1 MKVFQGINPL
11 LFIIILT
18 VIIYG
23 NSLNNDFWAIDDPVV
38 MNNPHIQHFT
48 IQNLKDIFN
57 PSFIIEEGTYYK
69 PFVYLSFSLE
79 YLVWKNNP
87 FGYHLTNLIIF
98 IISLVFIYLTL
109 ELLFKNTFIP
119 FATTLLFAVHP
130 VHSEAVLW
138 ISSRTHLLSA
148 LFCLISF
155 YCFIRSAEITGN
167 LRIFYYFLSLLNFV
181 FALFSH
187 PFSCVYAML
196 LLLYFYCFPVKLEK
210 KYKITFI
217 LILFFIGSGCE
228 FISFFF
234 QHAQKWRLQTLEETG
249 IIKNLFI
256 SVIVLGKYCKLLFWP
271 VGLSAIYKINTDVN
285 FLRIDFIVSL
295 MLWVLLVCSILYS
308 AVKDKELF
316 FAFGWFIIF
325 YIPVSHIFMPLIF
338 NMADRYLYFPGA
350 GIFLLCSILLYRL
363 LKGKS
368 RISMGS
374 LLVVAVIII
383 CLLSVMTYER
393 TLVWKDSLTL
403 CNDILSKYD
412 IDIVYNH
419 RGYIYNNKGE
429 YEQAID
435 DFNRALSLNPEL
447 VEAYYNRGSAYFN
460 KKDYDRA
467 ISDYTRAINLLP
479 EYVMSINARGMA
491 YLNTGEYNRA
501 IADFTDAL
509 NIDPSCYEAYNNR
522 AFAYYMNK
530 EYDKA
535 LEDTK
540 KIKEAGYNVDPNFLN
555 ILQKKANQ

>member
-1 MKVFQGINPL
+1 MKVFQGVNPL

-18 VIIYG
+18 IIIYG

-38 MNNPHIQHFT
+38 INNPHIQNFN

-69 PFVYLSFSLE
+69 PFVYLSFSLD
-79 YLVWKNNP
+79 YLIWKNNP

-98 IISLVFIYLTL
+98 IITLVFLYFTL
-109 ELLFKNTFIP
+109 ELLFKHTFIS
-119 FATTLLFAVHP
+119 FVTTLLFAVHP

-138 ISSRTHLLSA
+138 ISSRTHMLSA

-167 LRIFYYFLSLLNFV
+167 LRIFYYFLSLINFV

-196 LLLYFYCFPVKLEK
+196 VLLYFYCFPVKLEK

-217 LILFFIGSGCE
+217 LILFFIGAGCE

-234 QHAQKWRLQTLEETG
+234 QHAQKWRLQTMEETG
-249 IIKNLFI
+249 IIKNLFV
-256 SVIVLGKYCKLLFWP
+256 SVIVFGKYCKLLFWP
-271 VGLSAIYKINTDVN
+271 AGLSAVYKINTEVN
-285 FLRIDFIVSL
+285 ILRIDFIISL
-295 MLWVLLVCSILYS
+295 FLCILFICFVLYS

-316 FAFGWFIIF
+316 FASGWFIIF

-338 NMADRYLYFPGA
+338 NMADRYVYFPGT
-350 GIFLLCSILLYRL
+350 GIFLLFSILLYRF

-368 RISMGS
+368 PAVKGS
-374 LLVVAVIII
+374 LVIVAVIII
-383 CLLSVMTYER
+383 CLLSLLTYER
-393 TLVWKDSLTL
+393 TLVWKDSLTM

-412 IDIVYNH
+412 VDIVYNH
-419 RGYIYNNKGE
+419 RGYMYNNKGE
-429 YEQAID
+429 YDTAID
-435 DFNRALSLNPEL
+435 DFNNAISLNPEL

-460 KKDYDRA
+460 KNDYDRA
-467 ISDYTRAINLLP
+467 IRDFTHAINLKP
-479 EYVMSINARGMA
+479 DYVVSLNGRGMA
-491 YLNTGEYNRA
+491 YMKRGEYNRA
-501 IADFTDAL
+501 IADFTTAL
-509 NIDPSCYEAYNNR
+509 KVEPSSYQLYSNR

-535 LEDTK
+535 LEDAK
-540 KIKEAGYNVDPNFLN
+540 KITEAGYNMEPNFLN
-555 ILQKKANQ
+555 ILQKKVN

>member
-1 MKVFQGINPL
+1 MKVFHSLNPL

-38 MNNPHIQHFT
+38 INNPHIQHFT
-48 IQNLKDIFN
+48 LQNLKDIFN

-79 YLVWKNNP
+79 YFVWKNNP

-119 FATTLLFAVHP
+119 FVTTLLFAVHP

-148 LFCLISF
+148 LFCLTSF
-155 YCFIRSAEITGN
+155 YFFIRSAEITGN

-210 KYKITFI
+210 KYKIAFI
-217 LILFFIGSGCE
+217 IILFFIGAGCE

-234 QHAQKWRLQTLEETG
+234 QHAQKWRLQTMEETG
-249 IIKNLFI
+249 ILKNLFI

-271 VGLSAIYKINTDVN
+271 AGLSAIYKINTDVK
-285 FLRIDFIVSL
+285 FLRIDFIMSL
-295 MLWVLLVCSILYS
+295 LLWVLLVCSILYS

-316 FAFGWFIIF
+316 FASGWFIIF

-338 NMADRYLYFPGA
+338 NMADRYLYFPSV
-350 GIFLLCSILLYRL
+350 GIFLLFSILLYRF

-368 RISMGS
+368 KIIKNS
-374 LLVVAVIII
+374 LLTAAIIII
-383 CLLSVMTYER
+383 CFLSFLTYER
-393 TLVWKDSLTL
+393 TLLWKDSMTL

-412 IDIVYNH
+412 VDIVYNH
-419 RGYIYNNKGE
+419 RGYMYNNNGE
-429 YEQAID
+429 YDKAIN
-435 DFNRALSLNPEL
+435 DFTHALSLNPEL

-460 KKDYDRA
+460 KNDYDRA
-467 ISDYTRAINLLP
+467 IRDFTHAINLKP
-479 EYVMSINARGMA
+479 DYVVSLNGRGMA
-491 YLNTGEYNRA
+491 YMKRGEYNRA
-501 IADFTDAL
+501 IADFTTAL
-509 NIDPSCYEAYNNR
+509 KFEPSSYQLYSNR

-535 LEDTK
+535 LEDAK
-540 KIKEAGYNVDPNFLN
+540 KITEAGYNIDPTFLN
-555 ILQKKANQ
+555 ILQKKAKQ